1 MLRISQAEYDRI
13 HPDFR
18 GVWTTERTDI
28 EGWENMRHLYMGK
41 RTLMRDHALLIEGLS
56 FEIFLEHTSQQ
67 R

>member
-1 MLRISQAEYDRI
+1 MLRMSQAEYDRI

-28 EGWENMRHLYMGK
+28 EGWENTTGNSCWNGC
-41 RTLMRDHALLIEGLS
+41 HA
-56 FEIFLEHTSQQ
+56 T